1 MLELGLFQVVITYF
15 SGLFL
20 DKFGR
25 RFLML
30 LGQSIVVMS
39 LIGAFLATDIFHQSS
54 KVVALFIFLHI
65 LGFSISLGPIS
76 VLYAAEIM

>member
-1 MLELGLFQVVITYF
+1 MV
-15 SGLFL
+15 L

-30 LGQSIVVMS
+30 VGQTIVVMS

-54 KVVALFIFLHI
+54 KIVALFVFMHI
-65 LGFSISLGPIS
+65 LGFSISLGPIG
-76 VLYAAEIM
+76 VLYVA